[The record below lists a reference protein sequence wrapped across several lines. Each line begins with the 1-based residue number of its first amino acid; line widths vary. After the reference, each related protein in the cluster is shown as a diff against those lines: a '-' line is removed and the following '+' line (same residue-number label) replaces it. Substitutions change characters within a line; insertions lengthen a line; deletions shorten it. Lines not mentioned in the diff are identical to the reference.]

1 MTEELKCE
9 MPRESEDGV
18 EQCEAIVSQKV
29 ADFSKS
35 KFNKIICYEC
45 QHGNPLCIE
54 YIQDNQ
60 KRITPKDISKEYG
73 ENNWKEDIVD
83 FETLLNEAHKKFDG
97 KFSIKT
103 ELISH
108 NSEKKSA
115 VFKAIIE
122 VKKYG
127 QNQIYEA
134 HGDANQDNCSSSM
147 IKPHYLRLAETRGI
161 ARALRWT
168 CNNAKEK
175 EVN

>member
-9 MPRESEDGV
+9 MYRELGEGV
-18 EQCEAIVSQKV
+18 IEECEAIVSQKV
-29 ADFSKS
+29 ADYSKN

-45 QHGNPLCIE
+45 QHGNPIAID
-54 YIQDNQ
+54 YMQDNQ

-108 NSEKKSA
+108 DSEKKSA

-122 VKKYG
+122 AN
-127 QNQIYEA
+127 NQIYQA
-134 HGDANQDNCSSSM
+134 HGDADQDNCSSSM
-147 IKPHYLRLAETRGI
+147 IKPHYLRMAETRGI
-161 ARALRWT
+161 ARALRWA
-168 CNNAKEK
+168 CNNAKVSQE
-175 EVN
+175 EIQ